1 VTPTLAEAV
10 SAALGATPVELR
22 AIAGGDVNQ
31 AFRVDLAGGGRVF
44 VKHRADA
51 PAGVFTA
58 EARGLGWLRVAG
70 GPRVPE
76 VVAVRDEAPRF
87 LALEWIE
94 RGSPGADHDEALGRA
109 LAALHGAG
117 AASFGLEHD
126 NFIATL
132 PQSNAPASTWP
143 EFYATRRL
151 EPLVRR
157 SADAGRLRPA
167 TVARFARLTDRLA
180 DLGGPA
186 EPPAR
191 LHGDLWGGN
200 AIVDAGGSP
209 VLIDPAVYGGHREV
223 DLAMMRLFGGF
234 SPRVFDAYREAF
246 PLAPGHDERV
256 GLWQLWPL
264 LVHVVLFGGS
274 YAGSLER
281 TLARYEG

>member
-1 VTPTLAEAV
+1 MAAV
-10 SAALGATPVELR
+10 GAALGATPV
-22 AIAGGDVNQ
+22 AINAITGGDINR
-31 AFRVDLAGGGRVF
+31 AFRVDLAGGRRVF

-58 EARGLGWLRVAG
+58 EAQGLDWLRVAG

-76 VVAVRDEAPRF
+76 VVAAQDEPPRF

-94 RGSPGADHDEALGRA
+94 RGSPAADHDEVLGRA
-109 LAALHGAG
+109 LAALHEAG

-132 PQSNAPASTWP
+132 PQSNAPAATWP
-143 EFYATRRL
+143 EFYASRRL

-157 SADAGRLRPA
+157 AADAGRLRPA

-180 DLGGPA
+180 DLCGSA

-200 AIVDAGGSP
+200 AIVATGGSP

-246 PLAPGHDERV
+246 PLAPGHDERI

-281 TLARYEG
+281 TLARYVD